1 MKEIKRHR
9 NEEGSV
15 LVVALIILV
24 LLTIIGISAS
34 DISNIEIQIA
44 GNERIYKR
52 NFYRAEAAAMHGIQL
67 MEDAELDLDPPP
79 WLKKDKTLN
88 ELIDDTFWNA
98 NSRPSLDAQAT
109 YIAGNEQLVPGASL
123 DMSRTTVYQ
132 YDVLGRS
139 TLNDGRVTIGVGFR
153 KAF

>member
-1 MKEIKRHR
+1 MTDNRKSC

-67 MEDAELDLDPPP
+67 MEDADLDLDPLS
-79 WLKKDKTLN
+79 WLKVDKNINQLT
-88 ELIDDTFWNA
+88 DDTYWNA
-98 NSRPSLDAQAT
+98 NSQQSMDAQAT
-109 YIAGNEQLVPGASL
+109 YLAGNEQLVPGASL
-123 DMSRTTVYQ
+123 DMSKTTVFQ

-139 TLNDGRVTIGVGFR
+139 TLNNGRVTIGVGYR

>member
-1 MKEIKRHR
+1 MTDMRR
-9 NEEGSV
+9 YPNEEGSV
-15 LVVALIILV
+15 LVVALILLV

-67 MEDAELDLDPPP
+67 MEDADLDLDPPS
-79 WLKKDKTLN
+79 WLKVDKTLN
-88 ELIDDTFWNA
+88 QLTDDTYWTA
-98 NSRPSLDAQAT
+98 TAQPSIDAQAT
-109 YIAGNEQLVPGASL
+109 YLAGNEQLVPGASL
-123 DMSRTTVYQ
+123 DMSKTTVFQ

-139 TLNDGRVTIGVGFR
+139 VLSDGRVTIGVGYR
-153 KAF
+153 KAY